1 MTRPD
6 FQLEYQKRK
15 VATKLIPYERYGE
28 ILFQKVASGYLLPF
42 CTGWILKKR
51 IIKFVVLRKC
61 KKTKILKISVFISPL
76 TPDRPP
82 YFAALGFHGWPIN
95 TGRRL
100 AQFTLV
106 HIGPAS
112 AHGSEGSGGIVNMH
126 VLFT

>member
-1 MTRPD
+1 MQTCK
-6 FQLEYQKRK
+6 KRK
-15 VATKLIPYERYGE
+15 SWFFPF
-28 ILFQKVASGYLLPF
+28 LFP
-42 CTGWILKKR
+42 
-51 IIKFVVLRKC
+51 
-61 KKTKILKISVFISPL
+61 PL